1 MLPPKV
7 FKHFNLDPEYDN
19 CMNMFIQQLN
29 MVYIFLYLYLYIYTV
44 WQKYSVILL
53 KLNTYINGFC
63 FVIIL
68 KQIILKI

>member
-1 MLPPKV
+1 MTIP
-7 FKHFNLDPEYDN
+7 
-19 CMNMFIQQLN
+19 Q
-29 MVYIFLYLYLYIYTV
+29 VYIFLYLYLYLYIYAV

-68 KQIILKI
+68 KLKQIILKI